1 MLHGRAAATSS
12 PRSKHQLRR
21 SPLQHA
27 ALRRPRI
34 SLLSGCS
41 LRARGSGT
49 SGQGA
54 GGCCS
59 SRSGSFSS
67 SVDRRPWGRRKRCC
81 CHPRVPLGHYGR
93 ANSLT
98 HQTVDGPAHPWP
110 KPIVSHLPETFLV
123 GAPCGVPGGHLWC
136 SARGHKMTNAV
147 RYASGTMSGPQGS
160 STCTLH
166 WFFFSHLFLTNQ
178 KNCVR
183 QPAPQ
188 SLSRSCRVHSRVVS
202 PPSPQPGGS
211 GQIHTQRCVLG
222 WLLLESAAAWRA
234 TTTSGCDTQ

>member
-1 MLHGRAAATSS
+1 MRHKHPTKALYVGVPHSQPHCCSVARVRAVRRVLHRRAAATSS

-110 KPIVSHLPETFLV
+110 KPIISHLPDSFLV
-123 GAPCGVPGGHLWC
+123 GAPCGVPGGHLRC

-166 WFFFSHLFLTNQ
+166 WFFFSHLFMVSNAVFWSSPSSGIAQTAPDVEPVAAFLT
-178 KNCVR
+178 
-183 QPAPQ
+183 
-188 SLSRSCRVHSRVVS
+188 
-202 PPSPQPGGS
+202 
-211 GQIHTQRCVLG
+211 
-222 WLLLESAAAWRA
+222 
-234 TTTSGCDTQ
+234 